1 MVKLWLHLTVRC
13 CCYERI
19 KLAIDFSVPPFL
31 FHYCYRN
38 SQSSPKSRQISKPDL
53 RITYVIVR
61 DSHTRQWCFTLLT
74 VLDVRAAITET
85 PTVYRHMTVLNLLF
99 VRLFYC
105 AATVRMGA
113 ISVAFVR
120 PSVCQSVA
128 YIANNS
134 RNQRPCM
141 PKFGRKVPHL
151 RCDSHTSF
159 KVKMS
164 KVRVRGGRGYT
175 VSAEPGGHTACYL

>member
-1 MVKLWLHLTVRC
+1 M
-13 CCYERI
+13 
-19 KLAIDFSVPPFL
+19 PPFL

-164 KVRVRGGRGYT
+164 KVRVRGGRRYT
-175 VSAEPGGHTACYL
+175 VSAVLRYSSVVVNRQAIVGG

>member
-1 MVKLWLHLTVRC
+1 
-13 CCYERI
+13 
-19 KLAIDFSVPPFL
+19 
-31 FHYCYRN
+31 
-38 SQSSPKSRQISKPDL
+38 
-53 RITYVIVR
+53 
-61 DSHTRQWCFTLLT
+61 
-74 VLDVRAAITET
+74 
-85 PTVYRHMTVLNLLF
+85 
-99 VRLFYC
+99 
-105 AATVRMGA
+105 MGA